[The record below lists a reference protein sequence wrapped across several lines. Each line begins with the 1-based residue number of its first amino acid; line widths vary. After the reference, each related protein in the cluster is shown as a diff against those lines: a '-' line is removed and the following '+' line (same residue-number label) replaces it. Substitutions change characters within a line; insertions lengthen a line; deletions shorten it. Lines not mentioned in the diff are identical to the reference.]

1 MLHLKQDIKDLKRL
15 EQIVVI
21 FFEEG
26 LGYYVTQSK
35 LEGYL
40 PFLKRMW
47 ISGPKQ
53 KDGEAQA
60 QRLRRV
66 FERCGPTFVKLG
78 QLLSLR
84 PDLVPM
90 EFAVEFEKLQDS
102 VETVPFA
109 EVKKIVEEELGNSLA
124 KLFTNFSEKPIAAA
138 SMAQVHKAKL
148 HTGEVVAV
156 KVQRPGIREIIDT
169 DLDILFFMA
178 SHMEKHS
185 TFLHHYRP
193 LEIVKEFALWTRKEL
208 NFLVEAQNAVR
219 LKEELKQEKKVTAPT
234 IYHTYCSKRVL
245 TMEYIEGVKLG
256 DIKGLE
262 RLHISRE
269 QISMTYFMTIL
280 HQALICGFFHAD
292 PHPANI
298 FVQKN
303 GKLVFLDCGIMGELS
318 VEDRHAVTRFI
329 LSVPEKNPEKSL
341 QCILALARDVENADL
356 VSFKEETL
364 PILRDVYSNA
374 IGQKSI
380 GNAVYQII
388 SKGARYDVHFDPSHV
403 LMAKAI
409 YQAEGLGLKLNPKF
423 KVAEG
428 MKLFMDTYLKEYYKP
443 TALVKRTMKA
453 LWSHKDLVL
462 ELPDHIN
469 MFLDQIE
476 RKAGE
481 REQQGRGVDAQLLRM
496 EWQLE
501 QSNRLMHLGTI
512 VILLITSAF
521 LLLYFEGA
529 RALFG
534 VPLSLYLFVAALC
547 FIMYLLFTHKT
558 KEGEEHHHL
567 N

>member
-1 MLHLKQDIKDLKRL
+1 MFHLKQDIRDLKRL
-15 EQIVVI
+15 ERILVI

-26 LGYYVTQSK
+26 LGYYVAQSK
-35 LEGYL
+35 LGKYL
-40 PFLKRMW
+40 PFFKRMQM
-47 ISGPKQ
+47 SEPLTDRQ
-53 KDGEAQA
+53 AQA
-60 QRLRRV
+60 VRLRRA

-84 PDLVPM
+84 PDLVPV
-90 EFAVEFEKLQDS
+90 EFSQEFEKLQD
-102 VETVPFA
+102 TVPEVEFT
-109 EVKKIVEEELGNSLA
+109 EVKAIVEAELGGLLA
-124 KLFTNFSEKPIAAA
+124 KLFKNFSVKPIAAA
-138 SMAQVHKAKL
+138 SMAQVHRATL
-148 HTGEVVAV
+148 HSGEKVAV

-169 DLDILFFMA
+169 DLDILFFVA
-178 SHMEKHS
+178 SQMEKHS

-193 LEIVKEFALWTRKEL
+193 MEIVKEFALWTRKEL
-208 NFLVEAQNAVR
+208 NFLVEAENAMR
-219 LKEELKQEKKVTAPT
+219 LKEELKVEKRVTAPK
-234 IYHTYCSKRVL
+234 IYFKYCAKRVL

-256 DIKGLE
+256 DVKGLE
-262 RLHISRE
+262 RLRILRE
-269 QISMTYFMTIL
+269 QVTMRYFMTIL

-303 GKLVFLDCGIMGELS
+303 GTLVFLDCGIMGELS
-318 VEDRHAVTRFI
+318 VEDRHVVTRFI

-341 QCILALARDVENADL
+341 GCILALARDVNNADL

-364 PILRDVYSNA
+364 PILREVYSNS

-380 GNAVYQII
+380 GKAVYQII

-423 KVAEG
+423 KVADG

-443 TALVKRTMKA
+443 TALVKRTIKT

-469 MFLDQIE
+469 SFLNQLE
-476 RKAGE
+476 QKAGE
-481 REQQGRGVDAQLLRM
+481 REQQGRGVEAQLSRV

-501 QSNRLMHLGTI
+501 QSNRLMHLGT
-512 VILLITSAF
+512 VVVLLITSAF
-521 LLLYFEGA
+521 LLLYFEGTK
-529 RALFG
+529 ALFG
-534 VPLSLYLFVAALC
+534 VPLSLYLFVSAFC
-547 FIMYLLFTHKT
+547 FIMYLLFTHKSR
-558 KEGEEHHHL
+558 EGEEYHL

>member
-47 ISGPKQ
+47 MGRSQQ

-60 QRLRRV
+60 KRLRRA

-84 PDLVPM
+84 PDLVPL
-90 EFAVEFEKLQDS
+90 EFSQEFEKLQDS

-109 EVKKIVEEELGNSLA
+109 EVKAIVEEELGDSLT
-124 KLFTNFSEKPIAAA
+124 KLFAQFSEKPIAAA

-148 HTGEVVAV
+148 HSGEVVAV
-156 KVQRPGIREIIDT
+156 KVQRPRIREIIDT

-178 SHMEKHS
+178 SQMEKHS

-193 LEIVKEFALWTRKEL
+193 VEIVKEFALWTRKEL

-219 LKEELKQEKKVTAPT
+219 LKEELKLEKKVTAPE
-234 IYHTYCSKRVL
+234 IYHKYCSKRVL

-256 DIKGLE
+256 DVEGLK
-262 RLHISRE
+262 RLHISHE
-269 QISMTYFMTIL
+269 KIVMTYFMTIL

-329 LSVPEKNPEKSL
+329 LSVPEKNSEKSL

-356 VSFKEETL
+356 ISFKEEAL
-364 PILRDVYSNA
+364 PILQEVYTNA

-380 GNAVYQII
+380 GRAVYQII

-423 KVAEG
+423 KVSEG
-428 MKLFMDTYLKEYYKP
+428 MHVFTEKYLNEYYKP
-443 TALVKRTMKA
+443 TALAKRTLKA
-453 LWSHKDLVL
+453 LWSHKDLML

-469 MFLDQIE
+469 TFLDQME

-481 REQQGRGVDAQLLRM
+481 REQQGRGVDAQLLRV

-501 QSNRLMHLGTI
+501 QSNRLMHLGTV

-529 RALFG
+529 RLLFG
-534 VPLSLYLFVAALC
+534 VPLSLYLFVSALC
-547 FIMYLLFTHKT
+547 FIMYLLFTHKSANR
-558 KEGEEHHHL
+558 EERHHL
-567 N
+567 